1 MAASSP
7 MILRLQR
14 PLFTIILVALTVS
27 VLPAALAVASRGE
40 QEGDRVAFLP
50 GQPRSPPVSQFAGYV
65 TVNEHNGRALFYWFF
80 EAQTSPAHK
89 PLLLW
94 LNGGTRP
101 PACSVCS
108 YKNTPINLFMV
119 ISYILHSHDHAVF
132 NEGR

>member
-1 MAASSP
+1 

-119 ISYILHSHDHAVF
+119 ISYILHSHDHAVL
-132 NEGR
+132 N